1 MPRPFTDITNSL
13 TDQPIK
19 NGSSVCSTT
28 FKGLSTI
35 ANDYVK
41 NEPVLADIESK
52 YGYRYYNGILVQ
64 LSSGTT
70 LVGG

>member
-1 MPRPFTDITNSL
+1 MSRPFTDIINAQTE
-13 TDQPIK
+13 QPIK

-28 FKGLSTI
+28 LTGLSTI

-41 NEPVLADIESK
+41 NQPALSDIESK

-64 LSSGTT
+64 VLPNN
-70 LVGG
+70 